1 MGALATA
8 SKVALFPGWFLW
20 RAYLGLWWAFDDATI
35 LRMRRG
41 SVRRGEGTVGPA
53 PGADGAA
60 KVSPIAARAREA
72 LAAPPRWLLVTGFL
86 GTLATSASAGAVVG
100 VANGGGGMAP
110 DAAWLAWSIATLTA
124 AMGTVLII
132 RAHHLRHRRRVAR
145 AIVGAMARGVRAGA
159 GSVRSAVRQVG
170 AAVANASSP
179 PGSAAQPPT
188 PGVASRRVWREKA
201 RHAMARAGS
210 MAAGAASGARASWP
224 RWRERLRQG
233 RNTSVGV
240 KAA

>member
-159 GSVRSAVRQVG
+159 ALYAEAFPLLKTTVLTWGNYGNITIPKILGVNHWLIIILFAVGTIFLFR
-170 AAVANASSP
+170 
-179 PGSAAQPPT
+179 
-188 PGVASRRVWREKA
+188 WLEKNK
-201 RHAMARAGS
+201 
-210 MAAGAASGARASWP
+210 
-224 RWRERLRQG
+224 L
-233 RNTSVGV
+233 
-240 KAA
+240 